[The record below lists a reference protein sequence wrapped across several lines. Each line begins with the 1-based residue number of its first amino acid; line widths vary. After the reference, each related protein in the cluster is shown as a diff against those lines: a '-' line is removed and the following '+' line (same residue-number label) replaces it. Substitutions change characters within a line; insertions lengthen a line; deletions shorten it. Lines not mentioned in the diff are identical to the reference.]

1 VSSYFLFLILGLG
14 AGATYAILGQGL
26 VLKYRSAG
34 VVDFAHGAVAMFI
47 AYVFIN
53 LRSFGELELPVV
65 LIPHQISLNGGAG
78 INTALAIVISLVYA
92 AIFGLVL
99 YVLIYR
105 PIRSAS
111 QLTRVCASVGV
122 MLALE
127 AIAVLNYSTE
137 PVATNAIFPN
147 APLSIA
153 KVTFPEDR
161 LFFTG
166 VVVVISVALA
176 LTYRFSRFGLA
187 TRAGAENDRG
197 AALTGISANRVAGQ
211 NWVIATVLA
220 GAAGIMIAPIASLD
234 PTSYTLFIV
243 PALAAALVGRFES
256 FWITALAGLLIG
268 CAQSEIEK
276 LITVWTWL
284 PQQGLPDAIPF
295 LVIIVV
301 MALRSR
307 SVLARGGDTAERNPS
322 VGRPHAPLR
331 AAAFCFVAGLV
342 LLLVL
347 NSVLRFAFISSL
359 TVTCVAL
366 SVVVLTGYVGQVSLA
381 QMSLAG
387 IGGFMLGHI
396 SSSWGIGFPWSLILA
411 GLCAVPVGLIIGLPA
426 LRLRGVN
433 LAVVTLGFASAMDAV
448 IFTSQSFTGGIA
460 GLPIPAP
467 RLPGLNLGISQ
478 GKAYP
483 TVIFGV
489 LVLLVVILLGL
500 LVARLRRGPA
510 GRMLLAIRSN
520 ERAAGS
526 VGINV
531 AQGKLMAFALAAFI
545 AGIGGAL
552 TGYMQGE
559 LTSDSFAAFTS
570 ISLLAI
576 VFVAGVGRIAGAV
589 VAGIMF
595 SAAGLFV
602 TFLNIHLNV
611 GKYAAIVAG
620 IALVL
625 TAVQNPDGITST
637 ATGKGPA
644 VALAKLRDRAFGE
657 YQKRLPGRARTQGA
671 QGAPRAPRAQGA
683 GPPQAAQGT
692 GGSPASAEGGKQ
704 DVHHPV
710 V

>member
-1 VSSYFLFLILGLG
+1 MSSYTLFLILGLG
-14 AGATYAILGQGL
+14 SGATYAILGQGL
-26 VLKYRSAG
+26 VLKYRSSG

-47 AYVFIN
+47 AYVFVN

-78 INTALAIVISLVYA
+78 INTGLAIIISLLYA
-92 AIFGLVL
+92 AVFGLVL

-105 PIRSAS
+105 PLRGAS
-111 QLTRVCASVGV
+111 PLTRVCASVGV
-122 MLALE
+122 MLSLQ

-137 PVATNAIFPN
+137 PVATNPIFPSS
-147 APLSIA
+147 PLSIS
-153 KVTFPEDR
+153 KITFPEDR
-161 LFFTG
+161 LYFTG

-176 LTYRFSRFGLA
+176 LTYRYTRFGLA

-220 GAAGIMIAPIASLD
+220 GAAGILIAPVASLD
-234 PTSYTLFIV
+234 PTSYTLFVV
-243 PALAAALVGRFES
+243 PALAAALVGRFQS

-284 PQQGLPDAIPF
+284 PQQGLSDAVPF
-295 LVIIVV
+295 AVIIVV

-307 SVLARGGDTAERNPS
+307 SVLARGGETTERNPS
-322 VGRPHAPLR
+322 IGRPMAPLR
-331 AAAFCFVAGLV
+331 TAAACFVAGV
-342 LLLVL
+342 ILLLVL
-347 NSVLRFAFISSL
+347 SSVLRFAFISSL
-359 TVTCVAL
+359 TVTCIAL

-387 IGGFMLGHI
+387 IGGFALGHI
-396 SSSWGIGFPWSLILA
+396 SSGWHIGFPWSLILA

-433 LAVVTLGFASAMDAV
+433 LAVVTLGFAAAMDAV
-448 IFTSQSFTGGIA
+448 VFNIGSFTGGTA

-467 RLPGLNLGISQ
+467 RLPGLNLAISQ
-478 GKAYP
+478 GKTYP

-489 LVLLVVILLGL
+489 MVLIVVILLGL

-531 AQGKLMAFALAAFI
+531 AQGKLMAFGLAAFI

-576 VFVAGVGRIAGAV
+576 VFVAGVGRISGAA

-602 TFLNIHLNV
+602 TFLNLHLNV
-611 GKYAAIVAG
+611 GRYQAIVAG

-644 VALAKLRDRAFGE
+644 VALAKLRDRAAGE
-657 YQKRLPGRARTQGA
+657 YTKRLAGRAA
-671 QGAPRAPRAQGA
+671 NA
-683 GPPQAAQGT
+683 GPGSGAAVSGADSPGT
-692 GGSPASAEGGKQ
+692 GADGADLTAEPDRLHNAPGQ
-704 DVHHPV
+704 
-710 V
+710 